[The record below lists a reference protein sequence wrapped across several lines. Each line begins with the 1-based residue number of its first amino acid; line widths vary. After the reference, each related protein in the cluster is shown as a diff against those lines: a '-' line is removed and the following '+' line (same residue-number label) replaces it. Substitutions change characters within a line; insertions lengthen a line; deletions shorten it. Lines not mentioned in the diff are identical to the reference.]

1 MTPQEIKDVLKAKDL
16 TYRQL
21 AKRWGV
27 TSASISNFI
36 NGDMKS
42 ERLERRLASV
52 LGVSVEFLRGMEAK
66 KDVLN

>member
-1 MTPQEIKDVLKAKDL
+1 MTPQEIKERLKSKEL
-16 TYRQL
+16 TYRDL

-42 ERLERRLASV
+42 ARLEKRLANV
-52 LGVSVEFLRGMEAK
+52 LGVSVEFLRGLE
-66 KDVLN
+66 KDRVLN